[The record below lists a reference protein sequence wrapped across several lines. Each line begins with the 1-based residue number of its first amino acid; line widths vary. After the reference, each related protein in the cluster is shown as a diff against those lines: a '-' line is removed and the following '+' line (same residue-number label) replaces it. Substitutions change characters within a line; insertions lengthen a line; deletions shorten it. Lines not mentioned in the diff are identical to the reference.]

1 MLRRYGTSS
10 DSDKIL
16 VGQSPCLSTCIVRY
30 WTYSDEILVGQSPTK
45 SQAQRLGFWRSINLF
60 LPSILVAS
68 FLPFEYEQ
76 LQADVTYQS
85 NTESVAG
92 GRRALELAIYCRLS
106 PGARRARSEKRR
118 ALGEGG
124 NWLKKLCYHARA

>member
-1 MLRRYGTSS
+1 MRDFLEGI
-10 DSDKIL
+10 KLL
-16 VGQSPCLSTCIVRY
+16 VVRLLATLS
-30 WTYSDEILVGQSPTK
+30 
-45 SQAQRLGFWRSINLF
+45 
-60 LPSILVAS
+60 
-68 FLPFEYEQ
+68 LPFEYEQ